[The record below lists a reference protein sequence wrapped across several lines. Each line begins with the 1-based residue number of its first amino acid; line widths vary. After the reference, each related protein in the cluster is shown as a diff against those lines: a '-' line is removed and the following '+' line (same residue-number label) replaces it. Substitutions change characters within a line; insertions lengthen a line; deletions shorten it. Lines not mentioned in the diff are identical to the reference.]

1 MVFEKTKINQ
11 VCKLKT
17 TSSKKTDPSQKI
29 LSFQQKQPSNYKQK
43 KN

>member
-17 TSSKKTDPSQKI
+17 TSSKKTDPSPKNII
-29 LSFQQKQPSNYKQK
+29 LSTKNSLVKKQK